1 MTLLDTHTF
10 VWLASDQKELSAKA
24 AVAIEKDLDSLF
36 ISVVT
41 AWEIALLYKKGRL
54 HLALPPP
61 EFVERAIRQH
71 GVQEL
76 PLTREVS
83 MASVSLPDIH
93 NDPFDRILVA
103 EALQH
108 RCRLVTKDAKI
119 PLYPGVV
126 TIW

>member
-24 AVAIEKDLDSLF
+24 AAAIKRDLDLLFTSL
-36 ISVVT
+36 VT
-41 AWEIALLYKKGRL
+41 TWDIVLLYKKGRL
-54 HLALPPP
+54 HLALPPA
-61 EFVERAIRQH
+61 EFVERAIRHH
-71 GVQEL
+71 GVHEL
-76 PLTREVS
+76 PLTRQVS

-108 RCRLVTKDAKI
+108 RCRLVSKDSKI
-119 PLYPGVV
+119 LLHPGVV

>member
-10 VWLASDQKELSAKA
+10 VWLASNQKELSAKA
-24 AVAIEKDLDSLF
+24 AVAIKKDLDSLF

-61 EFVERAIRQH
+61 EFVERAIRHH

-83 MASVSLPDIH
+83 IASVSLPDIH

-108 RCRLVTKDAKI
+108 RCRLVTKDTKI

>member
-10 VWLASDQKELSAKA
+10 VWLASEQKELSTKA

-61 EFVERAIRQH
+61 EFVERAIRHH

-108 RCRLVTKDAKI
+108 RCRLVTKDATI

>member
-10 VWLASDQKELSAKA
+10 VWLASNQKELSAKA
-24 AVAIEKDLDSLF
+24 AVAIKKDLDSLF

-61 EFVERAIRQH
+61 EFVERAIRHH

-93 NDPFDRILVA
+93 NDPFDRILLA

-108 RCRLVTKDAKI
+108 RCRLVTKDTKI

>member
-1 MTLLDTHTF
+1 MALLDTHTF

-24 AVAIEKDLDSLF
+24 AVAIKKDLDSLF

-41 AWEIALLYKKGRL
+41 AWEIALLHKKGRL
-54 HLALPPP
+54 HFALPSA
-61 EFVERAIRQH
+61 EFVERAIRHH

-76 PLTREVS
+76 SLTREVS
-83 MASVSLPDIH
+83 MASVSLPYIH

-108 RCRLVTKDAKI
+108 RCRLVTKDATI

>member
-10 VWLASDQKELSAKA
+10 VWLASNQKELSAKA
-24 AVAIEKDLDSLF
+24 AVAIKKDLDSLF

-61 EFVERAIRQH
+61 EFVERAIRHH

-108 RCRLVTKDAKI
+108 RCRLVTKDATI

>member
-10 VWLASDQKELSAKA
+10 VWLVSDQKELSAKA
-24 AVAIEKDLDSLF
+24 AVAIEKDLDLLF

>member
-10 VWLASDQKELSAKA
+10 VWLASNQKELSAKA
-24 AVAIEKDLDSLF
+24 AVAIKKDLDSLF

-61 EFVERAIRQH
+61 EFVERAIRHH

-93 NDPFDRILVA
+93 NDPFDRILLA

-108 RCRLVTKDAKI
+108 RCRLVTKDATI

>member
-24 AVAIEKDLDSLF
+24 AVAIEKDLDLLF

>member
-1 MTLLDTHTF
+1 MTLLDTHSF
-10 VWLASDQKELSAKA
+10 MWLASDQKELSAKA
-24 AVAIEKDLDSLF
+24 AVAIKKDLDSLF

-41 AWEIALLYKKGRL
+41 AWEIVLLHKKVVCIL
-54 HLALPPP
+54 ICLSA
-61 EFVERAIRQH
+61 EFVERAIRHH
-71 GVQEL
+71 GMQEL
-76 PLTREVS
+76 SLTREVS

-108 RCRLVTKDAKI
+108 RCPLVTKDAKI

>member
-1 MTLLDTHTF
+1 MTILDTHTF

-24 AVAIEKDLDSLF
+24 DAAIRRDLDSLF

-41 AWEIALLYKKGRL
+41 VWEISLLYKKSRW
-54 HLALPPP
+54 HLALPPA
-61 EFVERAIRQH
+61 EFVERAILHH
-71 GVQEL
+71 GVHEL
-76 PLTREVS
+76 PLTRQVS

-108 RCRLVTKDAKI
+108 RCRLVSKDSKI

>member
-10 VWLASDQKELSAKA
+10 VWLASNQKELSAKA
-24 AVAIEKDLDSLF
+24 AVAIKKDLDSLF

-61 EFVERAIRQH
+61 EFVERAIRHH

-76 PLTREVS
+76 SLTREVS

-108 RCRLVTKDAKI
+108 RCRLVTKDTKI

>member
-10 VWLASDQKELSAKA
+10 VRLASDQKELSAKA
-24 AVAIEKDLDSLF
+24 AAAIKRDLDLLF
-36 ISVVT
+36 TSVVT
-41 AWEIALLYKKGRL
+41 TWDIVLLYKKGRL
-54 HLALPPP
+54 HLALPPA
-61 EFVERAIRQH
+61 EFVERAIRHH
-71 GVQEL
+71 GVHEL
-76 PLTREVS
+76 PLTRQVS

-108 RCRLVTKDAKI
+108 RCRLVSKDSKI
-119 PLYPGVV
+119 PLHPGVV

>member
-10 VWLASDQKELSAKA
+10 VWLASDQKELSAKTA
-24 AVAIEKDLDSLF
+24 AAIKRDLDSLF

-41 AWEIALLYKKGRL
+41 TWDIVLLYKKGRL
-54 HLALPPP
+54 HLALPPA
-61 EFVERAIRQH
+61 EFVERAIRHH
-71 GVQEL
+71 GVHEL
-76 PLTREVS
+76 PLTRQVS

-108 RCRLVTKDAKI
+108 RCRLVSKDSKT
-119 PLYPGVV
+119 PLHPGVV

>member
-10 VWLASDQKELSAKA
+10 VWLASEQKELSAKA

-61 EFVERAIRQH
+61 EFVERAIRHH

-108 RCRLVTKDAKI
+108 RCRLVTKDATI
-119 PLYPGVV
+119 SLYPGVV

>member
-24 AVAIEKDLDSLF
+24 AAAIKRDLDLLF
-36 ISVVT
+36 TSVVT
-41 AWEIALLYKKGRL
+41 TWDIVLLYKKGRL
-54 HLALPPP
+54 HLALPPA
-61 EFVERAIRQH
+61 EFVERAIRHH
-71 GVQEL
+71 GVHEL
-76 PLTREVS
+76 PLTRQVS

-108 RCRLVTKDAKI
+108 RCRLVSKDSKI
-119 PLYPGVV
+119 PLHPGVV

>member
-1 MTLLDTHTF
+1 
-10 VWLASDQKELSAKA
+10 
-24 AVAIEKDLDSLF
+24 
-36 ISVVT
+36 
-41 AWEIALLYKKGRL
+41 
-54 HLALPPP
+54 LPPP
-61 EFVERAIRQH
+61 EFVERAIRHH

-76 PLTREVS
+76 SLTREVS

-108 RCRLVTKDAKI
+108 RCRLVTKDATI

>member
-10 VWLASDQKELSAKA
+10 VWLASNQKELSAKA
-24 AVAIEKDLDSLF
+24 AAAIKKDLDSLF

-41 AWEIALLYKKGRL
+41 SWEIALLHKKGRL
-54 HLALPPP
+54 HLALPPTQ
-61 EFVERAIRQH
+61 FVERAIRHH

-76 PLTREVS
+76 PLTREIS

-103 EALQH
+103 EALKH

-126 TIW
+126 TVW

>member
-1 MTLLDTHTF
+1 
-10 VWLASDQKELSAKA
+10 
-24 AVAIEKDLDSLF
+24 
-36 ISVVT
+36 VVT
-41 AWEIALLYKKGRL
+41 AWKIALLYKKGRL

-61 EFVERAIRQH
+61 EFVERVIRHH

-76 PLTREVS
+76 SLTREIS
-83 MASVSLPDIH
+83 MAGVSLPDIH

-108 RCRLVTKDAKI
+108 RCRLVTKDATI

>member
-24 AVAIEKDLDSLF
+24 AVAIKKDLDSLF

-61 EFVERAIRQH
+61 EFVERAIRHH

-76 PLTREVS
+76 PLTRELS
-83 MASVSLPDIH
+83 MASVLLPDIH

-103 EALQH
+103 EALQY